1 MTTYFISG
9 ILKGVN
15 KMGIQRDQLA
25 TNLSSAKRGY
35 DKLYLDITVEVI
47 QKMIANAVAKGNKK
61 VVKQLDDALKLVITE
76 RDNYDKQ

>member
-1 MTTYFISG
+1 
-9 ILKGVN
+9 LKGVN

-47 QKMIANAVAKGNKK
+47 QKMIADAVAKGNKK
-61 VVKQLDDALKLVITE
+61 VVKQLDDTLKLVIAD
-76 RDNYDKQ
+76 RDNYDKS

>member
-1 MTTYFISG
+1 
-9 ILKGVN
+9 
-15 KMGIQRDQLA
+15 MGIQRDQLA

>member
-1 MTTYFISG
+1 MA
-9 ILKGVN
+9 VE
-15 KMGIQRDQLA
+15 RDQLT
-25 TNLSSAKRGY
+25 TNLSNAKRGY